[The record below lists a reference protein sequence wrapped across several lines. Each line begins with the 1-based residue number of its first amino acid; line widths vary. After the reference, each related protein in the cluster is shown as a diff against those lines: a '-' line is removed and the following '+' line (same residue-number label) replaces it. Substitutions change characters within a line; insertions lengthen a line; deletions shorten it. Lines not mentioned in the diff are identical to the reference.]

1 MSASIKL
8 VAALSSAAL
17 LLTVAGSAVALGLN
31 PPRLVVPEQEDAI
44 ISSVT
49 VLNPG
54 VERAERQTIVI
65 RDGRIVEI
73 RPTQAGDPAPICNGC
88 IAMPGLID
96 AHVHSPP
103 RLAFGNQELFSLMY
117 LAYGVTSVRDV
128 GESDASIGDMAER
141 LNSGETV
148 GPRMYRC
155 GPVLDGDPPSWGAAR
170 QVLNSEAARAAVNE
184 IAASGG
190 NCIKVYNELGL
201 EAYNAVRQA
210 AAAHG
215 LPVVGHVPHHVRL
228 ENVRDF
234 ESQHFTGVP
243 YVRGGRPALTADFS
257 DADFI
262 SMTPADIETAL
273 SLARSHNVSF
283 LPTLANGG
291 RLRLIA
297 SDAARFQPTP
307 GARFMPEIWT
317 EYWNSTAIASHPTGE
332 GIERRLARIP
342 VSEAMT
348 RRAHEM
354 DIDILAGTDTLM
366 PWVVPGEALQ
376 IEIGELARAMGD
388 NEAAL
393 ASATVVN
400 GRHIADGEIGVIAVG
415 ARADILLLPS
425 DPVENLSALQTWRIL
440 FADGRRYDRERIDGW
455 MERYWRHFHSPI
467 YTFVMNWAAMI
478 AAGGRGHAP
487 IEGGAVPPPISQP
500 HASEH

>member
-17 LLTVAGSAVALGLN
+17 LMSTASSAVALGLN
-31 PPRLVVPEQEDAI
+31 PPRIEVPEQEDAI
-44 ISSVT
+44 ISGVT

-54 VERAERQTIVI
+54 VGRLEGQTIVI
-65 RDGRIVEI
+65 HDGRIVEI
-73 RPTQAGDPAPICNGC
+73 RPTRSTDPAPICGGC

-128 GESDASIGDMAER
+128 GESDSSIRDMAER

-148 GPRMYRC
+148 GPHMYRC

-170 QVLNSEAARAAVNE
+170 PVLNAEEAKTAVDE
-184 IAASGG
+184 IAASGAD
-190 NCIKVYNELGL
+190 CIKVYNELGL
-201 EAYNAVRQA
+201 EAYNAVREA
-210 AAAHG
+210 AAAHD
-215 LPVVGHVPHHVRL
+215 LPVIGHAPHHVRL
-228 ENVRDF
+228 ENIRDF

-243 YVRGGRPALTADFS
+243 YVRGGRPALTSDFN
-257 DADFI
+257 DADFV
-262 SMTPADIETAL
+262 SMTPNDIETAL
-273 SLARSHNVSF
+273 SLAKSQNVSF

-297 SDAARFQPTP
+297 SDATRFRPTP

-317 EYWNSTAIASHPTGE
+317 EYWNSTDIASHPTGD
-332 GIERRLARIP
+332 GIEQRLARIP
-342 VSEAMT
+342 VSESLT

-354 DIDILAGTDTLM
+354 GIDILAGTDTLM
-366 PWVVPGEALQ
+366 PWVVPGESLQ

-400 GRHIADGEIGVIAVG
+400 GRHIANGEIGIIAMG

-425 DPVENLSALQTWRIL
+425 DPVENLSALQSWRIL
-440 FADGRRYDRERIDGW
+440 FADGRRYDRERIDAW
-455 MERYWRHFHSPI
+455 MGRYRQHFHSPI
-467 YTFVMNWAAMI
+467 YTFVMNWAARI
-478 AAGGRGHAP
+478 AAGGRGHAH
-487 IEGGAVPPPISQP
+487 IEGGAAPPPISQP
-500 HASEH
+500 HAHEH